1 MSETLALGALVGLVV
16 IVLIRLR
23 RRGARSTRAIA
34 TLTPGWAEVRGCVHG
49 PATMCGPISGRV
61 GLGWRVL
68 VEEETGLRGW
78 QPVVDLCECVDFEVA
93 DDSGSIRVRAGN
105 SPITIEVAEQRG
117 HGGPFDPPPAVVE
130 RLIARAADPR
140 GVLFHKGF
148 RWREW
153 VLEDGRE
160 VVVQARVINEP
171 GDRSIGYRALAD
183 ELVLAGGAA
192 RPIVVVE

>member
-1 MSETLALGALVGLVV
+1 ILLSRLRADLAVPSCRPSRHEDSSLPARSRGSCLLMSETLALGALVGLVV
-16 IVLIRLR
+16 VVLIRLR
-23 RRGARSTRAIA
+23 RRGARSARAIA
-34 TLTPGWAEVRGCVHG
+34 PLTPGWAEVRGCVHV

-117 HGGPFDPPPAVVE
+117 HGGP
-130 RLIARAADPR
+130 
-140 GVLFHKGF
+140 
-148 RWREW
+148 
-153 VLEDGRE
+153 
-160 VVVQARVINEP
+160 
-171 GDRSIGYRALAD
+171 
-183 ELVLAGGAA
+183 
-192 RPIVVVE
+192 